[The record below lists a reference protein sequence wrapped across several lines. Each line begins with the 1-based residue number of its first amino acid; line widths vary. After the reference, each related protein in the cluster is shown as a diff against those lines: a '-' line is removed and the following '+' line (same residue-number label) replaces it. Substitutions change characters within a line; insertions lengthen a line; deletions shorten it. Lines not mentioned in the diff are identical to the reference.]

1 MKTTIPMDTCRKGD
15 RALVKGS
22 IIKKVQAEIGVEI
35 GLITNVDVCI
45 EDGIVNQEHLQEQLT
60 EKVIDL
66 FHIDN
71 KDKVL
76 NNICIYN
83 IQ

>member
-1 MKTTIPMDTCRKGD
+1 MNVCRKGD
-15 RALVKGS
+15 RALLKGS
-22 IIKKVQAEIGVEI
+22 IIKNVQVEIGVEI
-35 GLITNVDVCI
+35 GLITNVDVKQDEENI
-45 EDGIVNQEHLQEQLT
+45 DQKDLQMQLT

-66 FHIDN
+66 FHIDG

-83 IQ
+83 IK

>member
-1 MKTTIPMDTCRKGD
+1 MKTTILMDICRKGD

-22 IIKKVQAEIGVEI
+22 IIKNVQAEIGVEI
-35 GLITNVDVCI
+35 GLITNVEVCV

-60 EKVIDL
+60 EKVVDL
-66 FHIDN
+66 FHIDD

>member
-1 MKTTIPMDTCRKGD
+1 MDVCRKGD

-22 IIKKVQAEIGVEI
+22 IIKNIQVEIGVEI

-45 EDGIVNQEHLQEQLT
+45 ENGIINQEHLQEQLT

-66 FHIDN
+66 FYIDD

>member
-1 MKTTIPMDTCRKGD
+1 MKITIPMDVCRKGD
-15 RALVKGS
+15 RALIKGS
-22 IIKKVQAEIGVEI
+22 IIKNVQAEIGVEI
-35 GLITNVDVCI
+35 GLITNVNVCI
-45 EDGIVNQEHLQEQLT
+45 ENGIVNQQHLQEQLT

-66 FHIDN
+66 FHIDD

-76 NNICIYN
+76 NNICIYS

>member
-1 MKTTIPMDTCRKGD
+1 MKATIHMNVCRKGD
-15 RALVKGS
+15 RALLKGS
-22 IIKKVQAEIGVEI
+22 IIKNVQVEIGVEI
-35 GLITNVDVCI
+35 GLITNVDVKQDEENI
-45 EDGIVNQEHLQEQLT
+45 DQKDLQMQLT

-66 FHIDN
+66 FHIDG

-83 IQ
+83 IK